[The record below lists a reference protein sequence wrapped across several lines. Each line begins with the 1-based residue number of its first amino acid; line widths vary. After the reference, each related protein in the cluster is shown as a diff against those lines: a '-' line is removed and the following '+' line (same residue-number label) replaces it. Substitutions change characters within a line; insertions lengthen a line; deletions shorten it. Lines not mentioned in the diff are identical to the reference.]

1 VREITEKIALS
12 KSLLVILLVVAIAV
26 SGVVSAG
33 VTMQLA
39 EPQELQGPK
48 GDTGPA
54 GPAGPQ
60 GEQGPQGPQGA
71 AGAAGSTGATGAT
84 GSQGTAGVNGA
95 TWRNGTGVPSSSLG
109 SNGDFY
115 LNLANSDVYNKISGS
130 WMWVANIQG
139 ATGATGATGPQGPQG
154 IGFEPTG
161 YISVCAAAF
170 NSMDDGA
177 FIGDHLENR
186 GSSTVAFMGPVQ
198 LPHGATVT
206 NVTFYWRDADAS
218 EDIEFVL
225 RYCRPDRTYHYMA
238 EAQSSG
244 SGGYGSTTDVTISD
258 AVIDNS
264 VRCYC
269 FVVFIPVNTPTS
281 NLMYLHG
288 TIGFAYPT

>member
-130 WMWVANIQG
+130 WVLVANIRG
-139 ATGATGATGPQGPQG
+139 ATGATGATGPQG

-161 YISVCAAAF
+161 YISVSAAAF

-186 GSSTVAFMGPVQ
+186 GSSSVAFMGPVQ

-218 EDIEFVL
+218 EDILFAL
-225 RYCRPDRTYHYMA
+225 RYTLPDRTYSYMA
-238 EAQSSG
+238 YADSSG
-244 SGGYGSTTDVTISD
+244 SGGLGSTTDVTISN

-264 VRCYC
+264 VNCYD
-269 FVVFIPVNTPTS
+269 FVVWIPVNTPTS

>member
-84 GSQGTAGVNGA
+84 GPQGTAGVNGA
-95 TWRNGTGVPSSSLG
+95 TWRNGTGVPSQSLG
-109 SNGDFY
+109 NNGDFY

-130 WMWVANIQG
+130 WVLVANIRG
-139 ATGATGATGPQGPQG
+139 ATGATGATGPQG

-161 YISVCAAAF
+161 YISVSAAAF
-170 NSMDDGA
+170 NSQDDGA
-177 FIGDHLENR
+177 FIGARLENR
-186 GSSTVAFMGPVQ
+186 GSSQVAFMASVP

-206 NVTFYWRDADAS
+206 NVTFYWYDVDAS
-218 EDIEFVL
+218 LHMHFAL
-225 RYCRPDRTYHYMA
+225 RIDRTGGVLYMA
-238 EAQSSG
+238 EADSSG
-244 SGGYGSTTDVTISD
+244 SGGYGSTTDDTISY
-258 AVIDNS
+258 AVINN
-264 VRCYC
+264 RLNCYNL
-269 FVVFIPVNTPTS
+269 VVWIPVNTPTS
-281 NLMYLHG
+281 NLQYTHAA
-288 TIGFAYPT
+288 IGFAYPT